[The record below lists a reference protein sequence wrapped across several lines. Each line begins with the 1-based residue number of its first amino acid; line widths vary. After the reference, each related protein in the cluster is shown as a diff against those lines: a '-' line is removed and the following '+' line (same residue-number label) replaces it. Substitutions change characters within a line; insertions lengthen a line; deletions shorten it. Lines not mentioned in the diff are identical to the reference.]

1 MQTGDTTNGSTWA
14 SEVETNTSGGGGSF
28 FIVVGGKKIAVKH
41 SDGEWVADNTALSIA
56 QGVDMGTSGSETITT
71 NYDGKSEEG
80 FIAYVA
86 DRYGLSDQ
94 LTR

>member
-1 MQTGDTTNGSTWA
+1 
-14 SEVETNTSGGGGSF
+14 
-28 FIVVGGKKIAVKH
+28 
-41 SDGEWVADNTALSIA
+41 
-56 QGVDMGTSGSETITT
+56 MGTSGSETITT

-94 LTR
+94 LTSSSDYAFSNAIYLNATEQQIQEVLDGSGICIV